1 MPGLLPFVVGAPGLA
16 CGFVSAGH
24 ATWNSMRSP
33 APHMGAIPARWAKLH
48 DCERPAKWRE
58 ALDEE
63 DCKTWR
69 LYNCQNNPDAEEC
82 ELVYDVLSHD
92 PHGACSNTL
101 NAARDD
107 HQP

>member
-1 MPGLLPFVVGAPGLA
+1 MALSLRVMQLGTLCDHLRHTWVQFQRVGQ
-16 CGFVSAGH
+16 S
-24 ATWNSMRSP
+24 S
-33 APHMGAIPARWAKLH
+33 H

-82 ELVYDVLSHD
+82 ELVYDVLDSKPKKKKYD
-92 PHGACSNTL
+92 DLVPNL
-101 NAARDD
+101 NSLNEVTAATSM
-107 HQP
+107 PPAGISW